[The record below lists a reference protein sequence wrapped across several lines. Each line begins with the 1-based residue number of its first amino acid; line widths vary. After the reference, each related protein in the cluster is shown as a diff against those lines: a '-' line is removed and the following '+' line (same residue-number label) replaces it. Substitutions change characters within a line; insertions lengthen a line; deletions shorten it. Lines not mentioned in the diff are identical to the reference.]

1 MMSRKDRR
9 TETLELG
16 RQRRYKVNYPA
27 PIYQNSLYSLIQN
40 LKPRTGRPGATG
52 GRLRHGLS
60 DAPLAG
66 RGFLI
71 PLRRQFGWPQT
82 PPWYNA
88 IYAIWDVEGR
98 LLTDRHGRVVK
109 AYHEEKYVRR
119 TER

>member
-1 MMSRKDRR
+1 MSRKDRR

-52 GRLRHGLS
+52 
-60 DAPLAG
+60 
-66 RGFLI
+66 
-71 PLRRQFGWPQT
+71 LRRQFGWPQT

-88 IYAIWDVEGR
+88 IYAIWAVEGR

-109 AYHEEKYVRR
+109 AYHEEKYVRS
-119 TER
+119 TNGAMAE